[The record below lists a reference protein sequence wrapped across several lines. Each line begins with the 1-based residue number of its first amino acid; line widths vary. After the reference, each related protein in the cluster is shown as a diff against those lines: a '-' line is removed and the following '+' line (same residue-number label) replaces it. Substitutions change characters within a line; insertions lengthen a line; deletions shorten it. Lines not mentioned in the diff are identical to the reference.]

1 MTNNF
6 NLDFDMKGRL
16 SRLAEKFESAGCEAL
31 LVTSLT
37 NIYYLSGFT
46 GSAGL
51 LWIDAEKALLL
62 VDGRYGDQ
70 AVEEVEKSGAQ
81 IEVEMVGAKQSER
94 LKTISRMTKSVG
106 LEAQSVTWARMKSLE
121 KVFESSE
128 LIFTEGLV
136 EDLRQIKD
144 KGEIALMKTA
154 AEIADKALASIWP
167 MLETGVSEKE
177 VSTALDEMMVK
188 QGAEGTAFE
197 TIIAAGPNSARPHA
211 RPGDRILSEGDLVV
225 CDMGALYKSYRSDMT
240 RSTRI
245 GGTGTGRQAEMLE
258 VVLEAQKAGLE
269 KVKEGVPNADVDSAC
284 REVLKEA
291 GLAEAFTH
299 GTGHGVGL
307 DIHEA
312 PTLSGLATDT
322 LRAGQVV
329 TVEPGVYLPDVG
341 GVRWEDTVIVTEQG
355 CEFLTHSPKIL

>member
-1 MTNNF
+1 MVNNF
-6 NLDFDMKGRL
+6 NTDFDMKGRL
-16 SRLAEKFESAGCEAL
+16 SRLVEKFESAGCEAL

-51 LWIDAEKALLL
+51 LWIEKDKALLL
-62 VDGRYGDQ
+62 VDGRYGEQ

-81 IEVEMVGAKQSER
+81 IEMVGSLQSEK
-94 LKTISRMTKSVG
+94 LKTISKMTNRVG
-106 LEAQSVTWARMKSLE
+106 LEAQSVTWARMKNLE
-121 KVFESSE
+121 KIFENSE
-128 LIFTEGLV
+128 LVFTEGLV

-167 MLETGVSEKE
+167 ILETGVTEKE
-177 VSTALDEMMVK
+177 VSTALDEMMIK
-188 QGAEGTAFE
+188 HGAEGTAFE

-245 GGTGTGRQAEMLE
+245 GGTGTGKPAEMLE

-269 KVKEGVPNADVDSAC
+269 TVKEGVPNADVDAAC

-312 PTLSGLATDT
+312 PTLSGLTTDT
-322 LRAGQVV
+322 LRSGQVV

-355 CEFLTHSPKIL
+355 CEFLTHSPKII

>member
-1 MTNNF
+1 MKNNF

-16 SRLAEKFESAGCEAL
+16 SSLIEKFESAGCEAL

-51 LWIDAEKALLL
+51 LWIDADKSLLL

-81 IEVEMVGAKQSER
+81 IEVEMVGSQQSER
-94 LKTISRMTKSVG
+94 LKTISRMTKRVG
-106 LEAQSVTWARMKSLE
+106 LEAQSVTWARMKNME
-121 KVFESSE
+121 KVFENSE

-154 AEIADKALASIWP
+154 AEIADKALADIWP
-167 MLETGVSEKE
+167 MLETGVTEKQ

-188 QGAEGTAFE
+188 HGAEGTAFE

-240 RSTRI
+240 RATRI
-245 GGTGTGRQAEMLE
+245 GGTGTGRPAEMLE

-269 KVKEGVPNADVDSAC
+269 TVKEGVPNADVDSAC

-291 GLAEAFTH
+291 
-299 GTGHGVGL
+299 
-307 DIHEA
+307 
-312 PTLSGLATDT
+312 
-322 LRAGQVV
+322 LRTGQVV

-355 CEFLTHSPKIL
+355 CEFLTHSPKII

>member
-6 NLDFDMKGRL
+6 STDFDMTGRL
-16 SRLAEKFESAGCEAL
+16 SKLVEKVETADCEAL

-51 LWIDAEKALLL
+51 LWIDADRALLL
-62 VDGRYGDQ
+62 VDGRYGEQ
-70 AVEEVEKSGAQ
+70 AAEEVEKSGAQ
-81 IEVEMVGAKQSER
+81 IEVEMVGSKQSEK
-94 LKTISRMTKSVG
+94 LKTISKTTNRIG
-106 LEAQSVTWARMKSLE
+106 LEAQSVTWAKMKNLE
-121 KVFESSE
+121 KIFENSE
-128 LIFTEGLV
+128 LVFTEGLV

-167 MLETGVSEKE
+167 MLETGVTEKE

-188 QGAEGTAFE
+188 NGAEGTAFE

-245 GGTGTGRQAEMLE
+245 GGTGKGKPAEMLE

-269 KVKEGVPNADVDSAC
+269 TVKEGVPNADVDAAC

-299 GTGHGVGL
+299 GL
-307 DIHEA
+307 SLIH
-312 PTLSGLATDT
+312 
-322 LRAGQVV
+322 
-329 TVEPGVYLPDVG
+329 
-341 GVRWEDTVIVTEQG
+341 I
-355 CEFLTHSPKIL
+355 

>member
-1 MTNNF
+1 MKNNF

-16 SRLAEKFESAGCEAL
+16 SSLIEKFESAGCEAL

-51 LWIDAEKALLL
+51 LWIDANKSLLL

-81 IEVEMVGAKQSER
+81 IEVEMVGSQQSER
-94 LKTISRMTKSVG
+94 LKTISRMTKRVG
-106 LEAQSVTWARMKSLE
+106 LEAQSVTWARMKNME
-121 KVFESSE
+121 KVFENSE

-154 AEIADKALASIWP
+154 AEIADKALADIWP
-167 MLETGVSEKE
+167 MLETGATEKQ

-188 QGAEGTAFE
+188 HGAEGTAFE

-211 RPGDRILSEGDLVV
+211 RPGERILSEGDLVV

-245 GGTGTGRQAEMLE
+245 GGTGTGRPAEMLE

-269 KVKEGVPNADVDSAC
+269 PV
-284 REVLKEA
+284 
-291 GLAEAFTH
+291 
-299 GTGHGVGL
+299 
-307 DIHEA
+307 
-312 PTLSGLATDT
+312 
-322 LRAGQVV
+322 
-329 TVEPGVYLPDVG
+329 
-341 GVRWEDTVIVTEQG
+341 
-355 CEFLTHSPKIL
+355 